1 MKEDLKLK
9 TLIHLYFGKDSNH
22 KRNAIFRA
30 YRDFNRTLEL
40 GKESKSNRERKKNQI
55 ADYLEVELSKLL
67 LKRFKNQTEFDSFHH
82 DLSNQIKNKWEILS
96 FGQIQK
102 WINMTLKYWLIIG
115 KYDIPGIEKNYDYF
129 HIPIDRIIKEK
140 IFRENKNKS
149 PWSKITDYS
158 VYFKYQQEF
167 RKSNPSEIP
176 IIFES
181 DIFIK
186 HIKS

>member
-1 MKEDLKLK
+1 MKEDLKFQ
-9 TLIHLYFGKDSNH
+9 TLILLYFGKDGNH

-40 GKESKSNRERKKNQI
+40 GSESKIDREMKKNQI
-55 ADYLEVELSKLL
+55 TDFLEVELSKLL
-67 LKRFKNQTEFDSFHH
+67 LKRLKSQTAFDSFHLE
-82 DLSNQIKNKWEILS
+82 LSTQIKNKWEILS

-115 KYDIPGIEKNYDYF
+115 KYGIPDIEKNYDYF
-129 HIPIDRIIKEK
+129 HIPIDRIIKER
-140 IFRENKNKS
+140 IFREHKNKS
-149 PWSKITDYS
+149 PWSKINDYS
-158 VYFKYQQEF
+158 VYFKYQEEF
-167 RKSNPSEIP
+167 RKSEPSKIP

-186 HIKS
+186 Y